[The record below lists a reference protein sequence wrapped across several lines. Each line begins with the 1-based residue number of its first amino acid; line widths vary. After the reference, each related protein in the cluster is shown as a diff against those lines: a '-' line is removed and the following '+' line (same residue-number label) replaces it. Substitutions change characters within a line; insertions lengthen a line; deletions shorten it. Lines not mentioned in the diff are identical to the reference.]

1 MQRHFHQKVAVVT
14 GAGSGIGR
22 AISIQLAEAG
32 AKLVLAARREG
43 PLEKLAAELHR
54 QKRCPVRR
62 TLPCRVK

>member
-32 AKLVLAARREG
+32 RNWFWQRGGRVRSKTWRRSFTGRSAALSGGR
-43 PLEKLAAELHR
+43 A
-54 QKRCPVRR
+54 
-62 TLPCRVK
+62 CRVK